1 MTTRPRPRPG
11 RVEGNKRGGRTG
23 TDRKSKPPPALSA
36 LAKMAAVVPPGVSTE
51 KSQSDLLE
59 LTQKELEEDNMGES
73 VEGTEKL
80 LSDVD

>member
-1 MTTRPRPRPG
+1 
-11 RVEGNKRGGRTG
+11 
-23 TDRKSKPPPALSA
+23 
-36 LAKMAAVVPPGVSTE
+36 MAAAVPPGVSTE

-59 LTQKELEEDNMGES
+59 LTQKELEEDDMGES